1 MNSEQIVKNEEPQ
14 GCLTEIGWLGMGF
27 VMPFASLTFYRQAT
41 RRRVFS
47 AILFFVLFTVVAST
61 LVSLNIGR
69 VLLVSGS
76 SIRDRYESGTLPVI
90 TIKDGVASVD
100 PPSPFVLLDQN
111 GQVVIIDTTGQYKEI
126 DRSRYYQGFLL
137 AKTSLHVLSRGQYQV
152 LPLSQ
157 LNTLFNKNP
166 IVIDA
171 DTVSSFWLVVS
182 IFIVLFIFFMLII
195 WNTVI
200 RFMII
205 TTIDVLLWGIASLL
219 RPKTGFGSIL
229 IASLYAL
236 VPTVVLDYIL
246 GLVKINFIGLQTLLL
261 LVFTVIV
268 LIALLSKKESVSQP
282 HTLRAWRSFIGIPFL
297 IALAVSATFSWPKNP
312 LFIWMV
318 AILTIGVLAV
328 VGYITHPKQVKPDT
342 LID

>member
-1 MNSEQIVKNEEPQ
+1 
-14 GCLTEIGWLGMGF
+14 
-27 VMPFASLTFYRQAT
+27 
-41 RRRVFS
+41 
-47 AILFFVLFTVVAST
+47 
-61 LVSLNIGR
+61 
-69 VLLVSGS
+69 
-76 SIRDRYESGTLPVI
+76 
-90 TIKDGVASVD
+90 
-100 PPSPFVLLDQN
+100 
-111 GQVVIIDTTGQYKEI
+111 
-126 DRSRYYQGFLL
+126 
-137 AKTSLHVLSRGQYQV
+137 
-152 LPLSQ
+152 
-157 LNTLFNKNP
+157 
-166 IVIDA
+166 
-171 DTVSSFWLVVS
+171 VVS

-297 IALAVSATFSWPKNP
+297 IALAVSATFSWRKNP